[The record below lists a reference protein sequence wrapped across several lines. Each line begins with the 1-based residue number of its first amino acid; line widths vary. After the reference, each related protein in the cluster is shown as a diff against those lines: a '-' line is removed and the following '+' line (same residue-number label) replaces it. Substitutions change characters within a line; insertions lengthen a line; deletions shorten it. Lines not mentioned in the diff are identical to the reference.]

1 MRWPAWFAERFEQRG
16 TRLRLRYRRLY
27 ILPTRHGL
35 LFAAM
40 VVVMWLGAVN
50 YSNSLAFLLAF
61 LMAGL
66 FVAAMHHA
74 FANLLGLEVAFSPGA
89 PVFAGEMAVF
99 PVHLD
104 NPARRTR
111 LAVEAEGESV
121 EASPVD
127 VATRGEAALELRC
140 PARRRGRLSPGRL
153 ALASRY
159 PTGLFRVWTWLR
171 PAVSCLVYP
180 RPEAGEVP
188 PPPGRAGASRG
199 RAGGSGDDDFA
210 GLRRYRPGDPLR
222 RVAWK
227 AAARSQELPVK
238 VFQGEAPARLLLRWA
253 DTELSDTEAR
263 LSRLCRWVL
272 DADAEGRVYELELP
286 GLRLGPS
293 SGAAH
298 RARCLAALAEFP
310 GHA

>member
-1 MRWPAWFAERFEQRG
+1 MRWPDWLAERFEQRAG
-16 TRLRLRYRRLY
+16 RLRLRYRRLY
-27 ILPTRHGL
+27 ILPTRHGF

-40 VVVMWLGAVN
+40 VAVMWLGAVN
-50 YSNSLAFLLAF
+50 YSNSLGFLLTF

-74 FANLLGLEVAFSPGA
+74 FANLLGLEVTFAAAA
-89 PVFAGEMAVF
+89 PVFAGETARF

-104 NPARRTR
+104 NRSRRPR
-111 LAVEAEGESV
+111 LAVAAEG
-121 EASPVD
+121 AAARAQPVD
-127 VATRGEAALELRC
+127 LAPGTSGELQVQRLAEH
-140 PARRRGRLSPGRL
+140 RGRLAPGRL
-153 ALASRY
+153 ALASDY

-171 PAVSCLVYP
+171 PPVSCLVYP
-180 RPEAGEVP
+180 QPEAGPVP
-188 PPPGRAGASRG
+188 PPPGTTGASRG

-227 AAARSQELPVK
+227 AAARTRELPVK
-238 VFQGEAPARLLLRWA
+238 VFEGEAPARLMLRWA
-253 DTELSDTEAR
+253 DTDLQDPEAR

-272 DADAEGRVYELELP
+272 DADAEGRVYELQLP
-286 GLRLGPS
+286 GRRLGP
-293 SGAAH
+293 GAGAEH
-298 RARCLAALAEFP
+298 RERCLAALAEHP

>member
-1 MRWPAWFAERFEQRG
+1 MRCPAWFTERFEQRAA
-16 TRLRLRYRRLY
+16 RLRLRYRRLY
-27 ILPTRHGL
+27 ILPTRHGF

-74 FANLLGLEVAFSPGA
+74 FANLLGLDVGFAPGA
-89 PVFAGEMAVF
+89 PVFAGETAVF
-99 PVHLD
+99 PVHLG
-104 NPARRTR
+104 NGARRAR
-111 LAVEAEGESV
+111 LAIEAEGDDG
-121 EASPVD
+121 AAAPVD
-127 VATRGEAALELRC
+127 VAPRGETALALRR
-140 PARRRGRLSPGRL
+140 PAQRRGQLTPGRL

-171 PAVSCLVYP
+171 PPVSCLVYP
-180 RPEAGEVP
+180 RPEAGPVP
-188 PPPGRAGASRG
+188 PPPGLVGTSRG

-227 AAARSQELPVK
+227 AAARSRELPVK
-238 VFQGEAPARLLLRWA
+238 VFQGEAPARLVLRWA
-253 DTELSDTEAR
+253 DTELADTEAR

-286 GLRLGPS
+286 GRRLGPS

-298 RARCLAALAEFP
+298 RARCLAALAAFP
-310 GHA
+310 GHG